1 MHYVYQGP
9 HKYRNRKGR
18 MCVCAC
24 LCLCSPDEMFGS
36 VNCGVINESTVHHWE
51 GREEERDVEEEGHR

>member
-1 MHYVYQGP
+1 MSTKVLTNIEIG
-9 HKYRNRKGR
+9 KDK
-18 MCVCAC
+18 CVCLCAC

-51 GREEERDVEEEGHR
+51 GREEEGDVEKEGHR